1 MENTVADLVIWAGT
15 VVTVNPNRE
24 ILSEA
29 TIVVSEGRIVAIERG
44 LQQPS
49 RWQAKRVID
58 ARERTVFPGL
68 VNTHN
73 HLFQSLLKGLGDDRV
88 LQRWFQ
94 EVTGPAAVHLTPED
108 CYVAALLGCAEALK
122 SGTTTMLDFMY
133 PHPQPFLSDAI
144 VRAFRETGIRGILA
158 RGFFDAG
165 EETGVPA
172 EILQPA
178 PVALADCERLIETY
192 HGAENGRIR
201 VWVAPCAIWGQTP
214 EGILR
219 AKELADRH
227 GIGLTM
233 HVSETPW
240 EIENAQQ
247 RFGLRDLPFLD
258 SLGVVDRRFLAVH
271 GVYFDA
277 QDIDILRQRRA
288 SVSHNTI
295 SNMYLSSGPAP
306 VPEMLQA
313 GVTVGLGTDG
323 AASNNNQ
330 NMVQMLKFTAL
341 LHKAVRRDPTVISA
355 DKVLEMATID
365 GARAL
370 GMEEEIGSIEMGKK
384 ADLMICDFHTLATTP
399 THHPVSAL
407 VYSALGT
414 EVRTVIVDGNVVVDE
429 GRLCAVDE
437 AELLS
442 RAVAQACDLVGRA
455 GIVSSNRHV
464 RSSLPLSEEHGGRK
478 EV

>member
-1 MENTVADLVIWAGT
+1 MESTAADLIIRAGT

-29 TIVVSEGRIVAIERG
+29 LIVISEGKIVAIERD
-44 LQQPS
+44 LQRASQWRAS
-49 RWQAKRVID
+49 RIID
-58 ARERTVFPGL
+58 AREKVVFPGL

-108 CYVAALLGCAEALK
+108 CYVAALLGCAEALR

-144 VRAFRETGIRGILA
+144 IQAFRETGIRGILA
-158 RGFFDAG
+158 RGFFDTGREA
-165 EETGVPA
+165 GVPA
-172 EILQPA
+172 EILQPIDA
-178 PVALADCERLIETY
+178 ALADCKRLIETY

-214 EGILR
+214 EGILK
-219 AKELADRH
+219 AKELADCY

-240 EIENAQQ
+240 EIENSRQ

-277 QDIDILRQRRA
+277 RDIDILRKRRA
-288 SVSHNTI
+288 GVSHNTI

-306 VPEMLQA
+306 VPEMIQA

-341 LHKAVRRDPTVISA
+341 LHKAVRRDPTVITA
-355 DKVLEMATID
+355 GKVLEMATID

-370 GMEEEIGSIEMGKK
+370 GMEEEIGSIEVGKR

-399 THHPVSAL
+399 SHHPVSTL
-407 VYSALGT
+407 VYSALGS
-414 EVRTVIVDGNVVVDE
+414 EVCTVIVEGRVVVDE
-429 GRLCAVDE
+429 GCLVTVDE

-442 RAVAQACDLVGRA
+442 RATVQARDLAYRSGA
-455 GIVSSNRHV
+455 ISGIR
-464 RSSLPLSEEHGGRK
+464 HGGRTFPDRRADK
-478 EV
+478 